1 MPTSLEFLIFISFF
15 ISIVTS
21 FKTINVIPN
30 ITNYITLIR
39 WYLREAYQSNKR
51 MELVHMIGITDIMSV
66 AHMSKGNRH

>member
-1 MPTSLEFLIFISFF
+1 MIFDILVNSYFFFKIRYFLD
-15 ISIVTS
+15 VEL
-21 FKTINVIPN
+21 PN

-39 WYLREAYQSNKR
+39 WYLREAYLFNKR